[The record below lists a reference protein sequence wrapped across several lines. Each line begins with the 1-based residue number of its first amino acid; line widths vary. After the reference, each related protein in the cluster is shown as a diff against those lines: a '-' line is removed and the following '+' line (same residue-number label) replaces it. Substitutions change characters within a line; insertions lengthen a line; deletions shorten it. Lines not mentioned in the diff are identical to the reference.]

1 MGLPDWNSSLRPP
14 MLLSDYLDWQ
24 NCWFCRTWDM
34 LGNRQ
39 AFYSFCHRGMAIN
52 YRKEDDEDSWGTRRG
67 VAPRCMQNHEE
78 LMLRGKI
85 DKTTVMIRCLDLNR
99 KVVTGTF
106 NDDLYELKTFVL
118 LYYLF
123 LYWSSN
129 LWNDLVT
136 IFKKEWKW
144 ACV

>member
-1 MGLPDWNSSLRPP
+1 
-14 MLLSDYLDWQ
+14 
-24 NCWFCRTWDM
+24 
-34 LGNRQ
+34 
-39 AFYSFCHRGMAIN
+39 
-52 YRKEDDEDSWGTRRG
+52 
-67 VAPRCMQNHEE
+67 MQNHEE

-118 LYYLF
+118 LFYLF

-129 LWNDLVT
+129 L
-136 IFKKEWKW
+136 
-144 ACV
+144 